1 MCHTSYK
8 RLSMS
13 HKLLKVVNLLFLVLN
28 SRASWSIV
36 CLCICT
42 KFIIFLYCYIP
53 GSKEQQFGN
62 CIYFQDLQ
70 MHIVC
75 LAIHIVCLAILN
87 LRLHLYFVFFVPSSQ
102 LMHIYLVNF
111 CKFLNYHSDMYVC
124 MCTFK
129 LTNAYTFFIWNTG
142 SNSKIFKVP
151 V

>member
-1 MCHTSYK
+1 
-8 RLSMS
+8 MS
-13 HKLLKVVNLLFLVLN
+13 HRLLKVVNLLFLVLN

-36 CLCICT
+36 CLCMCT

-53 GSKEQQFGN
+53 GSKEQQCGN

-111 CKFLNYHSDMYVC
+111 CKFWTIIAICMYVC
-124 MCTFK
+124 VPINWPM
-129 LTNAYTFFIWNTG
+129 YTHFFIWNTG